1 MTGTVIDVAAW
12 RERLAALHTEEVTAA
27 LVVQC
32 DQTWLRPEFTAF
44 RNEVDQALMTAHLR
58 RGPILTITRIV
69 LHNLP
74 IGPDTSVRAA
84 AVDRAFDEWHH
95 RLAATSVLLCSAG
108 PSTHRIHRLILRGD
122 EAAASLPD
130 MVELLNDGEWTDNHR
145 AESAL
150 RVIDSIRATTPLTG
164 YDVNL
169 DGPFGDADP
178 SVYM

>member
-1 MTGTVIDVAAW
+1 MAAW
-12 RERLAALHTEEVTAA
+12 RERLAALNTEDVTAA

-32 DQTWLRPEFTAF
+32 DQTWLQSDFTAF

-58 RGPILTITRIV
+58 RGPILTITRII

-74 IGPDTSVRAA
+74 IGPGAFGRAA

-95 RLAATSVLLCSAG
+95 RLAASSVLLSSAG
-108 PSTHRIHRLILRGD
+108 SATHRIHRLILRGN
-122 EAAASLPD
+122 EAAASVPD
-130 MVELLNDGEWTDNHR
+130 MVELLDGGEWTDNHR

-150 RVIDSIRATTPLTG
+150 RMINSIGATTPLTG